1 MLKILN
7 AEPDRYS
14 RKAFDS
20 LKQIAQVDEINLSGA
35 ELLKASSQ
43 YDILI
48 VRLRS
53 YIGKD
58 FFTSESRMKYLVT
71 ATTGIDHV
79 DTKAAEKN
87 GTTILNLRGETNF
100 LQTITATSE
109 HTIGLILALL
119 RHIPF
124 AHKSVLENNWNRD
137 LFIGRDLC
145 SQTLGLI
152 GLGRLGSKVA
162 EFAKAFNMKIKAYD
176 PFIANEAWPE
186 YVERCSSLTEILSSS
201 SIISLHVHLDNSTKG
216 MIGESEIKRMSDG
229 TVLINTSRGALIN
242 EKALLNGLNDG
253 KLGGAALDVLSEE
266 IHDGSKNSP
275 LLSYAMEHNNLIIT
289 PHIGGATLDSM
300 HKTEEFMVKKLINR
314 LHRDNIIQ
322 SR

>member
-14 RKAFDS
+14 RKAFET
-20 LKQIAQVDEINLSGA
+20 LKQIAQVDEINLSGSD
-35 ELLKASSQ
+35 LLKASSQ

-53 YIGKD
+53 YISKD
-58 FFTSESRMKYLVT
+58 FFTPESRMKYLVT

-79 DTKAAEKN
+79 DTRAAEEN
-87 GTTILNLRGETNF
+87 GTTILNLRGETDF
-100 LQTITATSE
+100 LRTITATSE

-162 EFAKAFNMKIKAYD
+162 EFAKAFDMKIKAYD
-176 PFIANEAWPE
+176 PFIPDKEWPE
-186 YVERCSSLTEILSSS
+186 YVERCSSLSEILSSS
-201 SIISLHVHLDNSTKG
+201 SIISLHVHLDDSTKG
-216 MIGESEIKRMSDG
+216 MIGETEVKKMANGAVI
-229 TVLINTSRGALIN
+229 INTSRGALIN
-242 EKALLNGLNDG
+242 EQALLDGLNSG
-253 KLGGAALDVLSEE
+253 KLGGAALDVLAEE

-275 LLSYAMEHNNLIIT
+275 LLSYAIKHDNLIIT

-300 HKTEEFMVKKLINR
+300 HNTEEFMVKKLIDR
-314 LHRDNIIQ
+314 LSKDGIIKP
-322 SR
+322 